1 MGKRN
6 KRNSQI
12 KSKPD
17 FLSSLAGLSLEELD
31 SIQKAAPMAFQSKL
45 QSALSSNDTE
55 ELLKANLYLG
65 EINKTSPHIQSVFFD
80 PNDLAGNGKGFK
92 DSKGALS
99 FSTLRRMGDIY
110 IIRAIVNTRIE
121 QVQNFLHFS
130 EDEQKEGYTIRRKK
144 SLFKEEKEDELSN
157 EDKRKIENIV
167 KFLENGG
174 WNEKWDNIDSFQ
186 EFVRKITFDSLT
198 LDQLAFEIVRS
209 RDWELKKFRAI
220 DASLIRFLDTVDP
233 RQREAFEGYR
243 FKGYLPRYCMVWDDM
258 IIHNPMT
265 KEPILY
271 YPWELGFGIRNKTSN
286 IRKNGYGT
294 SELETLVEIIT
305 WILWGMSYNGLFFK
319 QGSQPKGFINVKNA
333 NISPSTLNEFRQAWM
348 QTMRGVENSH
358 RVPVINGIDLEWVD
372 LQKCLHPESNVITRE
387 GNKTL
392 SDLLGSEKEVFNEI
406 WDGKKFTK
414 ARIYKTQVKKVFG
427 LELKNRLKIRTSDNH
442 RFLVLRNNKFEW
454 VERKDLVRDDYVL
467 VNKNVV
473 EQEECNSLFYK
484 GKEVESDLFDLI
496 GWIIGDGYIDTGNKS
511 RKTIHTFYHPTKEDD
526 IIEYHLSLCE
536 KYGINAKKYIQ
547 NFSESQL
554 EKEKARGKF
563 KTLSPY
569 QIRIIICDCEFYD
582 WFRALGFNNSK
593 QKKNVASFLYSTKS
607 EYRCAFLRGWFS
619 ADGHCDYQS
628 GYRINLACSNHEL
641 QQQCRELLICEG
653 IQCTSF
659 EEKQNSKGLSKTRK
673 DSVLLIRNTE
683 LFIEKIGFLQQYK
696 NDSLPEKKKSWYIK
710 DDAPK
715 EYIMYLA
722 TELRLYYKN
731 LSKEEQCLS
740 WLERHDIQNIGKG
753 HQKASLSKVLYY
765 AKKIGYQLPQEL
777 IDFNMIQIKNLWE
790 ENDFVEMVDVEMY
803 NENHQFIS
811 NGILVHNC
819 NRDMEFN
826 EWLKFLVIMSCSVY
840 RIDPTELGFQF
851 KDQAQIFGQDGQKA
865 RLQHSREKGL
875 KPILI
880 FLENVITKYIV
891 SELDE
896 DFEFSFTGIEVEDEE
911 AQVKLDAEKLEKGM
925 VAMQDIFQKYSGR
938 PLDPENDII
947 INQVYQTAKQAE
959 QQQQMYGASVPG
971 ESEEA
976 GVPNDEESFSE
987 NPFDKYKSF
996 DNNPILAEAINYYK
1010 TNLYK

>member
-65 EINKTSPHIQSVFFD
+65 EINKMNPHIQSVFFD

-258 IIHNPMT
+258 IIRNPMT

-358 RVPVINGIDLEWVD
+358 RVPVINGIDLEWID
-372 LQKCLHPESNVITRE
+372 LQK
-387 GNKTL
+387 G
-392 SDLLGSEKEVFNEI
+392 
-406 WDGKKFTK
+406 
-414 ARIYKTQVKKVFG
+414 
-427 LELKNRLKIRTSDNH
+427 
-442 RFLVLRNNKFEW
+442 
-454 VERKDLVRDDYVL
+454 
-467 VNKNVV
+467 
-473 EQEECNSLFYK
+473 
-484 GKEVESDLFDLI
+484 
-496 GWIIGDGYIDTGNKS
+496 
-511 RKTIHTFYHPTKEDD
+511 
-526 IIEYHLSLCE
+526 
-536 KYGINAKKYIQ
+536 
-547 NFSESQL
+547 
-554 EKEKARGKF
+554 
-563 KTLSPY
+563 
-569 QIRIIICDCEFYD
+569 
-582 WFRALGFNNSK
+582 
-593 QKKNVASFLYSTKS
+593 
-607 EYRCAFLRGWFS
+607 
-619 ADGHCDYQS
+619 
-628 GYRINLACSNHEL
+628 
-641 QQQCRELLICEG
+641 
-653 IQCTSF
+653 
-659 EEKQNSKGLSKTRK
+659 
-673 DSVLLIRNTE
+673 
-683 LFIEKIGFLQQYK
+683 
-696 NDSLPEKKKSWYIK
+696 
-710 DDAPK
+710 
-715 EYIMYLA
+715 
-722 TELRLYYKN
+722 
-731 LSKEEQCLS
+731 
-740 WLERHDIQNIGKG
+740 
-753 HQKASLSKVLYY
+753 
-765 AKKIGYQLPQEL
+765 
-777 IDFNMIQIKNLWE
+777 
-790 ENDFVEMVDVEMY
+790 
-803 NENHQFIS
+803 
-811 NGILVHNC
+811 

-826 EWLKFLVIMSCSVY
+826 DWLKFLVIMSCSVY

-911 AQVKLDAEKLEKGM
+911 AQVKLDSEKLEKGM

-938 PLDPENDII
+938 PFDPENDII

-976 GVPNDEESFSE
+976 GVPSDEESLDE

-996 DNNPILAEAINYYK
+996 DDNPILAEAINYYK